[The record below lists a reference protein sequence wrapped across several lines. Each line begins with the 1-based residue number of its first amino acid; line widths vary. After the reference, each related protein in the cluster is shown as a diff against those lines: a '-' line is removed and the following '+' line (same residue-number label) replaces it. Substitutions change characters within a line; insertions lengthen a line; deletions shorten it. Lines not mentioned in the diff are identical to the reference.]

1 MKAALEK
8 MPPGSPSYD
17 KVKATIEKIEIGCKD
32 IEEDSFGYLKN
43 GALDIVGESGLKNPL
58 LDSLTAFTEKKI
70 EPHRIYR
77 RKIDKANAERKK
89 LEAAAQNLENQ
100 KTFVLDLLNRKLKSC
115 SVEEQQKTKEI
126 LAKMLAEDEESKVG
140 FKLTLIG
147 RDNNFIQSESTS
159 NPYKRNFERKCESI
173 DQSIEVTKEF
183 IKKYSPQ
190 DDLSHD
196 ELD

>member
-43 GALDIVGESGLKNPL
+43 GALDIVGGSGLKNPL

-70 EPHRIYR
+70 EPQQKTLAHN
-77 RKIDKANAERKK
+77 KIDRAKTREK

-126 LAKMLAEDEESKVG
+126 LAKMLAEDEQSKVG
-140 FKLTLIG
+140 SKLTLI
-147 RDNNFIQSESTS
+147 RFLKITILSNQSQLQTLPRGISSVTA
-159 NPYKRNFERKCESI
+159 N
-173 DQSIEVTKEF
+173 QSIKA
-183 IKKYSPQ
+183 
-190 DDLSHD
+190 LR
-196 ELD
+196 

>member
-43 GALDIVGESGLKNPL
+43 GALDIVGGSDLKNPL

-70 EPHRIYR
+70 EPQQ
-77 RKIDKANAERKK
+77 KIDKAKKERKK

-159 NPYKRNFERKCESI
+159 NPSKRDFERRCEST
-173 DQSIEVTKEF
+173 DQAIEVTKEF